1 MSFPVL
7 YFYSYLEDMKYILS
21 TLLITSSLWLGAQ
34 GKAFIP
40 EPGEGV
46 SFNTSSLM
54 VVGAGGS
61 FAPAW
66 QANSQEVQLLRETT
80 FGLTHFGLAY
90 GVGYSGHFYHGNLH
104 IDVSA
109 DGSQTLQNLDD
120 EAYLSNRLAAEYVDG
135 VLEFRYRSAANNK
148 GRYNRFYVGAIAGY
162 RVDSYAYLQ
171 AADYRVKFYNIGG
184 FSTLRYGAYLKAG
197 RGPFNLYYY
206 YGLNPIV
213 ESGVLVPELGAA
225 TSQNIGLSITL

>member
-1 MSFPVL
+1 MRKFQYV
-7 YFYSYLEDMKYILS
+7 
-21 TLLITSSLWLGAQ
+21 LLILLASSLAFAQ

-54 VVGAGGS
+54 VVGAGGT
-61 FAPAW
+61 FVPAW
-66 QANSQEVQLLRETT
+66 QANSQEVQLLREST
-80 FGLTHFGLAY
+80 FGLSHFGVAY

-109 DGSQTLQNLDD
+109 DGTQTIQNLDG

-135 VLEFRYRSAANNK
+135 VLEFRYRSTANNK

-171 AADYRVKFYNIGG
+171 AENYRVKFYNIGG

-225 TSQNIGLSITL
+225 TSQNIGLAITL

>member
-1 MSFPVL
+1 MRKFQYVL
-7 YFYSYLEDMKYILS
+7 LVLLTS
-21 TLLITSSLWLGAQ
+21 TSAFAQ

-46 SFNTSSLM
+46 SFNTSLLM
-54 VVGAGGS
+54 AVGAGGS
-61 FAPAW
+61 FVPAW
-66 QANSQEVQLLRETT
+66 QANSQEVQLLREST
-80 FGLTHFGLAY
+80 FGLTHFGVAY

-109 DGSQTLQNLDD
+109 DGSQTLQNFDG

-135 VLEFRYRSAANNK
+135 VLEFRYRSAVNNK
-148 GRYNRFYVGAIAGY
+148 GRYNRFYVGAVAGY
-162 RVDSYAYLQ
+162 RVDSYAYLK
-171 AADYRVKFYNIGG
+171 AEDYRVKFYNIGG

-225 TSQNIGLSITL
+225 TSQNIGLAITL

>member
-1 MSFPVL
+1 MRKFQYV
-7 YFYSYLEDMKYILS
+7 
-21 TLLITSSLWLGAQ
+21 LLILLASSLAFAQ

-54 VVGAGGS
+54 VVGAGGT
-61 FAPAW
+61 FVPAW
-66 QANSQEVQLLRETT
+66 QANSQEVQLLREST
-80 FGLTHFGLAY
+80 FGLSHFGVAY

-109 DGSQTLQNLDD
+109 DGTQTLQNLDG

-135 VLEFRYRSAANNK
+135 VLEFRYRSTANNK

-171 AADYRVKFYNIGG
+171 AENYRVKFYNIGG

-213 ESGVLVPELGAA
+213 ESGVLVPELGDA
-225 TSQNIGLSITL
+225 TSQNIGLAITL

>member
-1 MSFPVL
+1 MRKFQYVL
-7 YFYSYLEDMKYILS
+7 LILLAS
-21 TLLITSSLWLGAQ
+21 TLAFAQ

-54 VVGAGGS
+54 VVGAGGA
-61 FAPAW
+61 FVPAW
-66 QANSQEVQLLRETT
+66 QANSQEVQLLREST
-80 FGLTHFGLAY
+80 FGLSHFGVAY

-109 DGSQTLQNLDD
+109 DGTQTLQNLDG

-135 VLEFRYRSAANNK
+135 VLEFRYRSTANNK
-148 GRYNRFYVGAIAGY
+148 GRYNRFYVGVIAGY

-171 AADYRVKFYNIGG
+171 AENYRVKFYNIGG

-225 TSQNIGLSITL
+225 TSQNIGLAITL

>member
-1 MSFPVL
+1 MCFN
-7 YFYSYLEDMKYILS
+7 SYLEVMKYIL
-21 TLLITSSLWLGAQ
+21 TALLVTSSFLLTAQ

-46 SFNTSSLM
+46 SFNTSSLL
-54 VVGAGGS
+54 VAGAGGA
-61 FAPAW
+61 FEPAW
-66 QANSQEVQLLRETT
+66 KANSQEVQLLRENTI
-80 FGLTHFGLAY
+80 GLTHFGLAY

-104 IDVSA
+104 VDVAS
-109 DGSQTLQNLDD
+109 DGQQNLENLDGQS
-120 EAYLSNRLAAEYVDG
+120 YTSNRLATEYLDG
-135 VLEFRYRSAANNK
+135 VLELRYRSNSNK
-148 GRYNRFYVGAIAGY
+148 NGRYTRIYVGGLVGY
-162 RVDSYAYLQ
+162 LTDSYSYLETE
-171 AADYRVKFYNIGG
+171 AYRVKFYNIGG

>member
-1 MSFPVL
+1 
-7 YFYSYLEDMKYILS
+7 
-21 TLLITSSLWLGAQ
+21 
-34 GKAFIP
+34 
-40 EPGEGV
+40 
-46 SFNTSSLM
+46 
-54 VVGAGGS
+54 
-61 FAPAW
+61 
-66 QANSQEVQLLRETT
+66 
-80 FGLTHFGLAY
+80 
-90 GVGYSGHFYHGNLH
+90 
-104 IDVSA
+104 
-109 DGSQTLQNLDD
+109 
-120 EAYLSNRLAAEYVDG
+120 LAAEYVDG

-148 GRYNRFYVGAIAGY
+148 GRYNRFYVGAIVGY

-171 AADYRVKFYNIGG
+171 AEDYRVKFYNIGG

>member
-1 MSFPVL
+1 MRKFQFVL
-7 YFYSYLEDMKYILS
+7 LV
-21 TLLITSSLWLGAQ
+21 LLAHTTAFAQ

-109 DGSQTLQNLDD
+109 DGSQTLQNLDG

-148 GRYNRFYVGAIAGY
+148 GRYNRFYVGAIAGSIS
-162 RVDSYAYLQ
+162 VMIFLSDKDLFILTI
-171 AADYRVKFYNIGG
+171 KFLYSLIGVHKIIKSE
-184 FSTLRYGAYLKAG
+184 FFTA
-197 RGPFNLYYY
+197 
-206 YGLNPIV
+206 
-213 ESGVLVPELGAA
+213 
-225 TSQNIGLSITL
+225 

>member
-1 MSFPVL
+1 MRKFQFVLLVLLAHTTAFP
-7 YFYSYLEDMKYILS
+7 
-21 TLLITSSLWLGAQ
+21 Q

-54 VVGAGGS
+54 VVGAGGT

-66 QANSQEVQLLRETT
+66 QANSQEVQLLREST
-80 FGLTHFGLAY
+80 FGLTHFGVAY

-109 DGSQTLQNLDD
+109 DGSQTLQNLDG

-148 GRYNRFYVGAIAGY
+148 GRYNRFYVGGIAGY
-162 RVDSYAYLQ
+162 RVDSYAYLK
-171 AADYRVKFYNIGG
+171 AENYRVKFYNIGG

>member
-1 MSFPVL
+1 MRKFQYV
-7 YFYSYLEDMKYILS
+7 
-21 TLLITSSLWLGAQ
+21 LLILLASSLAFAQ

-54 VVGAGGS
+54 VVGAGGT
-61 FAPAW
+61 FVPAW
-66 QANSQEVQLLRETT
+66 QANSQEVQLLREST
-80 FGLTHFGLAY
+80 FGLSHFGMAY

-109 DGSQTLQNLDD
+109 DGTQTLQNMDG
-120 EAYLSNRLAAEYVDG
+120 ETYLSNRLAAEYVDG
-135 VLEFRYRSAANNK
+135 VLEFRYRSTANNK

-171 AADYRVKFYNIGG
+171 AENYRVKFYNIGG

-225 TSQNIGLSITL
+225 TSQNIGLAITL

>member
-1 MSFPVL
+1 MRKFQYV
-7 YFYSYLEDMKYILS
+7 
-21 TLLITSSLWLGAQ
+21 LLILLASALAFAQ

-40 EPGEGV
+40 EPGEGL

-54 VVGAGGS
+54 VIGAGGA
-61 FAPAW
+61 FVPAW
-66 QANSQEVQLLRETT
+66 QANSQEFQLLRENTI
-80 FGLTHFGLAY
+80 GLSHFGIAY

-109 DGSQTLQNLDD
+109 DGNQTLQNLDD
-120 EAYLSNRLAAEYVDG
+120 DAYISNRLAAEYVDG
-135 VLEFRYRSAANNK
+135 VLELRYRSTANNK
-148 GRYNRFYVGAIAGY
+148 GRYNRFYLGAIAGY

-171 AADYRVKFYNIGG
+171 AEDYRVKFYNIGG

-225 TSQNIGLSITL
+225 TSQNIGLAITL

>member
-1 MSFPVL
+1 MRKFQYVL
-7 YFYSYLEDMKYILS
+7 LILFAS
-21 TLLITSSLWLGAQ
+21 TLAFAQ

-54 VVGAGGS
+54 VVGAGGT
-61 FAPAW
+61 FVPAW
-66 QANSQEVQLLRETT
+66 QANSQEVQLLREST
-80 FGLTHFGLAY
+80 FGLSHFGVAY

-109 DGSQTLQNLDD
+109 DGTQTLQNLDG

-135 VLEFRYRSAANNK
+135 VLEFRYRSTANNK
-148 GRYNRFYVGAIAGY
+148 GRYNRCYVGVIAGY

-171 AADYRVKFYNIGG
+171 AEDYRVKFYNIGG

-225 TSQNIGLSITL
+225 TSQNIGLAITL

>member
-1 MSFPVL
+1 MRKFQYV
-7 YFYSYLEDMKYILS
+7 
-21 TLLITSSLWLGAQ
+21 LLILLASSLAFAQ

-54 VVGAGGS
+54 VVGAGGT
-61 FAPAW
+61 FVPAW
-66 QANSQEVQLLRETT
+66 QANSQEVQLLREST

-109 DGSQTLQNLDD
+109 DGTQTLQNMDGVT
-120 EAYLSNRLAAEYVDG
+120 YLSNRLAAEYVDG
-135 VLEFRYRSAANNK
+135 VLEFRYRSTANKK
-148 GRYNRFYVGAIAGY
+148 GRYNRFYVGVIAGY

-171 AADYRVKFYNIGG
+171 AENYRVKFYNIGG

-225 TSQNIGLSITL
+225 TSQNIGLAITL

>member
-1 MSFPVL
+1 MRKFKFV
-7 YFYSYLEDMKYILS
+7 
-21 TLLITSSLWLGAQ
+21 LLILLASTSAFAQ

-109 DGSQTLQNLDD
+109 DGSQTLQNLDG
-120 EAYLSNRLAAEYVDG
+120 ESYLSNRLAAEYVDG
-135 VLEFRYRSAANNK
+135 VLEFRYRSVANNK

-171 AADYRVKFYNIGG
+171 ADDYRVKFYNIGG

>member
-1 MSFPVL
+1 MRKFQ
-7 YFYSYLEDMKYILS
+7 YILLI
-21 TLLITSSLWLGAQ
+21 LLAHTTAFAQ
-34 GKAFIP
+34 GKEFIP

-61 FAPAW
+61 FVPAW
-66 QANSQEVQLLRETT
+66 QANSQEVQLLREST

-109 DGSQTLQNLDD
+109 DGSHTLQNLDG
-120 EAYLSNRLAAEYVDG
+120 EAYLSNLLAAEYVDG

-171 AADYRVKFYNIGG
+171 ADDYRVKFYNIGG

-197 RGPFNLYYY
+197 RGPFNFYYY

>member
-1 MSFPVL
+1 MRKFQYVL
-7 YFYSYLEDMKYILS
+7 LILLAS
-21 TLLITSSLWLGAQ
+21 TLAFAQ

-61 FAPAW
+61 FVPAW
-66 QANSQEVQLLRETT
+66 QANSQEVQLLREST
-80 FGLTHFGLAY
+80 FGLSHFGVAY

-109 DGSQTLQNLDD
+109 DGTQTLQNLDG

-135 VLEFRYRSAANNK
+135 VLEFRYRSTANNK

-171 AADYRVKFYNIGG
+171 AENYRVKFYNIGG

-225 TSQNIGLSITL
+225 TSQNIGLAITL

>member
-1 MSFPVL
+1 MRKFQFV
-7 YFYSYLEDMKYILS
+7 
-21 TLLITSSLWLGAQ
+21 LLILLASTSAFAQ

-109 DGSQTLQNLDD
+109 DGIQTLQNLDG
-120 EAYLSNRLAAEYVDG
+120 ESYLSNRLAAEYVDG
-135 VLEFRYRSAANNK
+135 VLEFRYRSVANNK

-171 AADYRVKFYNIGG
+171 ADDYRVKFYNIGG
-184 FSTLRYGAYLKAG
+184 FSL
-197 RGPFNLYYY
+197 
-206 YGLNPIV
+206 
-213 ESGVLVPELGAA
+213 
-225 TSQNIGLSITL
+225 

>member
-1 MSFPVL
+1 MRKFQYFLLVL
-7 YFYSYLEDMKYILS
+7 LASASAF
-21 TLLITSSLWLGAQ
+21 AQ

-54 VVGAGGS
+54 VIGAGGA
-61 FAPAW
+61 FVPAW
-66 QANSQEVQLLRETT
+66 QANSQEVQLLREST

-109 DGSQTLQNLDD
+109 DGTQTLQNLDG

-135 VLEFRYRSAANNK
+135 VLEFRYRSGANNK

-171 AADYRVKFYNIGG
+171 AENYCVKFYNIGG

-225 TSQNIGLSITL
+225 TSQNVGLSITL

>member
-1 MSFPVL
+1 
-7 YFYSYLEDMKYILS
+7 
-21 TLLITSSLWLGAQ
+21 
-34 GKAFIP
+34 
-40 EPGEGV
+40 
-46 SFNTSSLM
+46 M
-54 VVGAGGS
+54 VVGAGGT
-61 FAPAW
+61 FVPAW
-66 QANSQEVQLLRETT
+66 QANSQEVQLLREST
-80 FGLTHFGLAY
+80 FGLSHFGVAY

-109 DGSQTLQNLDD
+109 DGTQTLQNLDG

-135 VLEFRYRSAANNK
+135 VLEFRYRSTANNK

-171 AADYRVKFYNIGG
+171 AENYRVKFYNIGG

-225 TSQNIGLSITL
+225 TSQNIGLAITL